1 MRAIGLHGTRRRSMR
16 EIKAEIHRQ
25 KPASNRKV
33 VVAFCIAMVGLVV
46 TVGLMVY
53 LAFIK

>member
-1 MRAIGLHGTRRRSMR
+1 MGWDFSRRSAR
-16 EIKAEIHRQ
+16 EIKAEIRGY
-25 KPASNRKV
+25 KPASNRMV
-33 VVAFCIAMVGLVV
+33 VVAFWIAMVGLVV

>member
-1 MRAIGLHGTRRRSMR
+1 MGWDFSRRSAR
-16 EIKAEIHRQ
+16 EIKAEIRGY